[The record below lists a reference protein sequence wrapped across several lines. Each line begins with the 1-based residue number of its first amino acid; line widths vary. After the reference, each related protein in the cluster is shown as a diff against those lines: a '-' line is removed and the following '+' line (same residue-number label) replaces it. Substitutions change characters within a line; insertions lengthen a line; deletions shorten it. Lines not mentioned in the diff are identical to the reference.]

1 MSRVR
6 RVILAGMVSVLLCAS
21 AAVSAGTVSV
31 QPFCMAK
38 EAALVVHT
46 VIDIEYSYPE
56 GQVEGQRL
64 PERQRQVLRIDCNKR
79 TGECDAAALSVVG
92 LEKGRP
98 ISALDLIPI
107 SGMKVVSAQGN
118 VYTLAW
124 DESTFTVNLP
134 RKKVEYHLSSSTLNG
149 AGEGPCD

>member
-107 SGMKVVSAQGN
+107 SGH
-118 VYTLAW
+118 
-124 DESTFTVNLP
+124 ESRLGPGKRVHACVG
-134 RKKVEYHLSSSTLNG
+134 REYLYREPSSQ
-149 AGEGPCD
+149 EGRIPPEFEHIERGRRGSV

>member
-46 VIDIEYSYPE
+46 VIDIEYSYSE

-98 ISALDLIPI
+98 IISALDLIPI

-118 VYTLAW
+118 VTRLRG
-124 DESTFTVNLP
+124 TRVPLP
-134 RKKVEYHLSSSTLNG
+134 
-149 AGEGPCD
+149 